1 MFYSNTKIGTF
12 LSRPNRFL
20 AHVMVDGKEVVCHV
34 KNTGRLRELLIPGV
48 SVAVQFH
55 PDAAE
60 TGRKTEYS
68 LIAVEKPMR
77 HHSNKAE
84 SPDPASD
91 MTRIMAPSKDLTLVN
106 IDSQAPIKD
115 FTWVNIDSQAPNQ
128 VAYEWLTKLASESA
142 PTAIHDFNI
151 SNSFSASL
159 ENHIPETLLHPKN
172 IRREVRYGG
181 SRFDLSFTNEADGG
195 KPWLMEVKGV
205 TLDVDGTAMFPD
217 APTERGVKHLEELT
231 NAAENGFGA
240 AVLFVIQMKGI
251 SAFAPHAERHP
262 AFAEALANAARRGV
276 HVWAYDCVVKEDSL
290 QIDAPV
296 PVLL

>member
-1 MFYSNTKIGTF
+1 MFYKNILIGTF

-20 AHVMVDGKEVVCHV
+20 AHVMVDGKEIVCHV

-55 PDAAE
+55 PDAAA

-68 LIAVEKPMR
+68 LIAVEKGTSR
-77 HHSNKAE
+77 
-84 SPDPASD
+84 
-91 MTRIMAPSKDLTLVN
+91 
-106 IDSQAPIKD
+106 
-115 FTWVNIDSQAPNQ
+115 VNIDSQAPNQ
-128 VAYEWLTKLASESA
+128 VAYEWLTKLASEST

-151 SNSFSASL
+151 RNSFSVSL
-159 ENHIPETLLHPKN
+159 ENRTTEILLHPKN
-172 IRREVRYGG
+172 IRREVKYGQ

-205 TLDVDGTAMFPD
+205 TLDVNGTAMFPD
-217 APTERGVKHLEELT
+217 APTERGVKHLEELAS
-231 NAAENGFGA
+231 AAENGFGA

-251 SAFAPHAERHP
+251 SAFTPHAERHP

-276 HVWAYDCVVKEDSL
+276 YILAYDCVVTENSL
-290 QIDAPV
+290 QIDAQV
-296 PVLL
+296 PVVL